1 MPLPFPG
8 EQVLVNQFLPPKG
21 VLHPHQTVLVWARL
35 PVNLGPL
42 GRRFSGCGAFS
53 EGAQWGSIEGGFLGG
68 FRPVT
73 KTSCVFRFSPR
84 PTEHIGTLF
93 CSRCRACELS
103 LSIQVFSS
111 LGILRRISA
120 AVCLAANLAQNRG
133 EVVIIVVELR
143 ILSGSGIRMSFRM
156 LLISKAPSRTHGFFK
171 SV

>member
-35 PVNLGPL
+35 PVNLGLLQPSVL
-42 GRRFSGCGAFS
+42 GV
-53 EGAQWGSIEGGFLGG
+53 WGFLRGSPVGVDRGGFLGG